1 MMKLELS
8 WFPLARFLEDKFKWA
23 EMIASTRQI
32 RLSIQDNTV
41 STTTGMQKL
50 LELTSRDASSSDLV
64 VRDIEGG
71 FTIVTSCLY
80 TELLIITI
88 GHLFSDGLDISLH
101 PVQENRREPLL
112 ELPPFAKSVLHVDMF
127 KIEQLLR
134 NVVTK
139 AVRVPLT
146 ANVTVI
152 WHFHIIV

>member
-1 MMKLELS
+1 MKLDLS
-8 WFPLARFLEDKFKWA
+8 WFPLARFLENKFKWA

-32 RLSIQDNTV
+32 RLTIQDNTV
-41 STTTGMQKL
+41 STTAGIQKL

-71 FTIVTSCLY
+71 AAIVSSCLY
-80 TELLIITI
+80 TDLFIIAI
-88 GHLFSDGLDISLH
+88 GNLFSDGMDISLH
-101 PVQENRREPLL
+101 PVQESRREPLL
-112 ELPPFAKSVLHVDMF
+112 ELPPFAKSFLHVDMF
-127 KIEQLLR
+127 KIEQLLC
-134 NVVTK
+134 NVITK